1 MNIKTRIIAVFIIII
16 GIFVSSCDK
25 KSVKSTED
33 TKIQNNEIER
43 LINQYKGRWHCIS
56 SDAFQEIIDMGL
68 VLDLGIYVDGRV
80 KISAVIGTEEQ
91 ELNTG
96 SWTLSPEMDKLN
108 FVLPDQEYG
117 GTIKG
122 TFTIKD
128 DYLYY
133 VLEESPEQK
142 SVFKKY

>member
-1 MNIKTRIIAVFIIII
+1 MKKIGIILIVIFLITSCNKKTESLQGNIIIK
-16 GIFVSSCDK
+16 DDE
-25 KSVKSTED
+25 TE
-33 TKIQNNEIER
+33 KI
-43 LINQYKGRWHCIS
+43 INQYKGRWHCVS
-56 SDAFQEIIDMGL
+56 SDAFQEMIDMGL
-68 VLDLGIYVDGRV
+68 VLELGIYVDGRV

-96 SWTLSPEMDKLN
+96 SWTLSTEMDKLN

-122 TFTIKD
+122 TFTIND

-133 VLEESPEQK
+133 VLDESPEQK
-142 SVFKKY
+142 SIFKKY

>member
-1 MNIKTRIIAVFIIII
+1 MKKI
-16 GIFVSSCDK
+16 GIILIVIFLITSCNK
-25 KSVKSTED
+25 KTESLQGNVIIKD
-33 TKIQNNEIER
+33 DETEKI
-43 LINQYKGRWHCIS
+43 INQYKGRWYCVS
-56 SDAFQEIIDMGL
+56 SDAFQEMIDMGL
-68 VLDLGIYVDGRV
+68 VLELGIYVDGRV

-96 SWTLSPEMDKLN
+96 SWTLSTEMDKLD

-122 TFTIKD
+122 TFTIND

-133 VLEESPEQK
+133 VLDESPEQK
-142 SVFKKY
+142 SIFKKY

>member
-68 VLDLGIYVDGRV
+68 VLELGIYVDGRM
-80 KISAVIGTEEQ
+80 KISAVVGTEE
-91 ELNTG
+91 ELLNTG
-96 SWTLSPEMDKLN
+96 TWTLSTEMDKLN
-108 FVLPDQEYG
+108 FVIPDQEYG
-117 GTIKG
+117 GSIYG
-122 TFTIKD
+122 SLTIKD
-128 DYLYY
+128 DSLYY
-133 VLEESPEQK
+133 VLDDSPDEK
-142 SVFKKY
+142 SIFKRY

>member
-68 VLDLGIYVDGRV
+68 VLELGIYVDGRM
-80 KISAVIGTEEQ
+80 KISAVVGTEE
-91 ELNTG
+91 ELLNTG
-96 SWTLSPEMDKLN
+96 TWTLSPEMDKLN
-108 FVLPDQEYG
+108 FVIPDQEYG
-117 GTIKG
+117 GSIYG
-122 TFTIKD
+122 SLTIKD
-128 DYLYY
+128 DSLYY
-133 VLEESPEQK
+133 VLDDSPDEK
-142 SVFKKY
+142 SIFKRY